1 LPEALLAFLE
11 DLTGTLLPELQVG
24 ILSRGLGNV
33 GLLGLGLGFALLAA
47 GGLTQASEEVLLTLV
62 PGICERLRHLVGIA
76 VVANVDEPGLVL
88 GFVFGGILRSQ
99 ALFIKKSG
107 LVGLVHRGSLL
118 RGLEL
123 GIEVTEER
131 AEAGDRGD
139 TGERFLSSDG
149 PVPGGG
155 TQFR

>member
-1 LPEALLAFLE
+1 L
-11 DLTGTLLPELQVG
+11 
-24 ILSRGLGNV
+24 
-33 GLLGLGLGFALLAA
+33 GLLGLGLGFTLLAA

-76 VVANVDEPGLVL
+76 VVANVDKPGLVL
-88 GFVFGGILRSQ
+88 GLFVFGGILRSQ
-99 ALFIKKSG
+99 ALFVEKSG
-107 LVGLVHRGSLL
+107 LVGLVHNGSLL

-139 TGERFLSSDG
+139 TGERFLGSDG

-155 TQFR
+155 TQFRKDSGGTDLHEVVEEELDRGRGG